1 MREIYMCS
9 KHIEETYKKKPEPI
23 KKEAKINND
32 FDEKKY
38 FILQQVRQ
46 NIILLS
52 NVVALTFSK
61 TSIVYNGKVHW

>member
-32 FDEKKY
+32 FNEKNTLNFITSATKY
-38 FILQQVRQ
+38 NIFIKQRCYSYIQ
-46 NIILLS
+46 
-52 NVVALTFSK
+52 
-61 TSIVYNGKVHW
+61 

>member
-32 FDEKKY
+32 FNTLNFITSATKY
-38 FILQQVRQ
+38 NILIKQRCYSYIQ
-46 NIILLS
+46 
-52 NVVALTFSK
+52 
-61 TSIVYNGKVHW
+61 

>member
-32 FDEKKY
+32 FDEKKKLY
-38 FILQQVRQ
+38 FITSATKYH
-46 NIILLS
+46 IIKQRCCS
-52 NVVALTFSK
+52 Y
-61 TSIVYNGKVHW
+61 IQ

>member
-32 FDEKKY
+32 FDEKKNTL
-38 FILQQVRQ
+38 F
-46 NIILLS
+46 
-52 NVVALTFSK
+52 
-61 TSIVYNGKVHW
+61 YNKCDKISYY